1 MDKLFNIEFLE
12 GAFEFLR
19 NLDKKH
25 HEKILLNIRKAQIEQ
40 DPELFSKL
48 KDDIWEFRTHYQ
60 GLKYR
65 LLAFWDKTDS
75 DNTLVVATHGIIK
88 KRSKVPENEIQ
99 KAKQLRMKYF
109 EDKEK
114 YKKKKR

>member
-1 MDKLFNIEFLE
+1 MAKLFNIDFLKE
-12 GAFEFLR
+12 AFEFLR

-25 HEKILLNIRKAQIEQ
+25 HEKILFNIRKAQIEQ

-48 KDDIWEFRTHYQ
+48 KDDIWEFRTLYQ

-75 DNTLVVATHGIIK
+75 ENTLVVATHGIIK

-99 KAKQLRMKYF
+99 KAKQLRLKYF

-114 YKKKKR
+114 SKKKKK